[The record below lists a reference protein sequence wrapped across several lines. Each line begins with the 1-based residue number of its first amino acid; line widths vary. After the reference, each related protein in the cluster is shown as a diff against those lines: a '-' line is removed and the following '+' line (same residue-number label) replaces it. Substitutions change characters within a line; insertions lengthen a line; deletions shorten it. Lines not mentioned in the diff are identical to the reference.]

1 MNKKKEIAPKL
12 RFPEFTDKW
21 QNEKLGS
28 IFISRQETGFSD
40 LPLMSLTDECG
51 LVPQQETNKTNVSD
65 YSTIFLLSQNASFIL
80 KINPVW
86 LLPNLKSKRTF
97 TLFLNSQR

>member
-28 IFISRQETGFSD
+28 IFLSRQETGFSE

-51 LVPQQETNKTNVSD
+51 LVPQQETNKKDNSNTN
-65 YSTIFLLSQNASFIL
+65 
-80 KINPVW
+80 
-86 LLPNLKSKRTF
+86 KSKYLRVCEGDIVYNTMRMWQGKCSYF
-97 TLFLNSQR
+97 KN